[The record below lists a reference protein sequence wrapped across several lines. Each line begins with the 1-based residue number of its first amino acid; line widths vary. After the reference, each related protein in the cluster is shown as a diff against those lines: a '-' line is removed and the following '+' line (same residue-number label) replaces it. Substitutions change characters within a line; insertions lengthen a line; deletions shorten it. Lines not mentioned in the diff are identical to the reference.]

1 MNNIIFGLYNGYNSL
16 KTEKGGIFY
25 FMKSLRK
32 YDNNCKVVILCEKRF
47 LFDDLTSFSK
57 EMNFEIYSDF
67 GIFGNN
73 DDIFL
78 MMYYRFFI
86 YKKYLNESRELF
98 EKVLLTDISD
108 VIFQE
113 SPFTIKFTEDLYCAS
128 EINKFSDDSYSSY
141 LNRHWIDEINIL
153 LNKNNN
159 VNYINKNVICAGT
172 ILGTCQGIL
181 KYLDFFANIQKQKI
195 VNDQGLLNYFVYNDN
210 TISKTVNKNPLSNS
224 KLLTLDNVSFE
235 SLDKDENQYIINK
248 KGEKY
253 SIIHQINRCN
263 FNFMLSLVD

>member
-32 YDNNCKVVILCEKRF
+32 FDNNCKVVILCEKRF
-47 LFDDLTSFSK
+47 LFDELISFSK
-57 EMNFEIYSDF
+57 EMNFELFSDF

-86 YKKYLNESRELF
+86 YKKYLNESKKIF

-113 SPFTIKFTEDLYCAS
+113 SPFNINFSGNLYCAL

-141 LNRHWIDEINIL
+141 LNRYWIDEINVL
-153 LNKNNN
+153 LNQNNN
-159 VNYINKNVICAGT
+159 ENYINKNIICAGT
-172 ILGTCQGIL
+172 IIGSYDGIL
-181 KYLDFFANIQKQKI
+181 KYLNYFSNTQKQKI
-195 VNDQGLLNYFVYNDN
+195 VNDQGLLNYFVYNDK
-210 TISKTVNKNPLSNS
+210 TITKTVDKIPHTYS
-224 KLLTLDNVSFE
+224 KILTLDNISFE
-235 SLDKDENQYIINK
+235 SLDKNDNRDIINK
-248 KGEKY
+248 NGEKY

-263 FNFMLSLVD
+263 FNFMLSLVG